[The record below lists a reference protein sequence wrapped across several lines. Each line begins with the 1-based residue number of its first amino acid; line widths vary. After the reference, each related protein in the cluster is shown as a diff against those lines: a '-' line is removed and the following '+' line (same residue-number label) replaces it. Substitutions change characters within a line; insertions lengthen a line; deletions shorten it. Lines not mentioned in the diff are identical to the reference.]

1 MKRTPESNAGFT
13 LIELL
18 VTISIISILLT
29 LTAVGVQAAR
39 EAGRRSKCAGNI
51 RQVAL
56 AVQMYHNAHNALP
69 ALCTTYKRFDAVEKT
84 DTGTEIGM
92 CGAQIF
98 LLPFLEQEQVYNA
111 FEESASLDPAERHDP
126 PHIYC
131 QTVTTE
137 LSDDPP
143 IYIVKPSPPIC
154 PAGRLPR
161 HWAAG
166 VVIPVFVCPSD
177 GESGAVESPE
187 REYPDSGSPFDF
199 SVWSFSR
206 RNVMFN
212 MGDAPLYNCDID
224 TPATKRGAF
233 TPHVWKSFSHITDG
247 LSNTLCLAESITG
260 GPTDYAAS
268 TNTTYP
274 PKTGSP
280 YSSVVS
286 SVPPSSRGG
295 DVRRDVVA
303 DPHARDPAGM
313 RVWPGDCYR
322 YVDPV
327 DSLKIGNLESWG
339 QRGTYWFVGKP
350 LSNGFSAN
358 LPPNSLTCSFGYS
371 PFGPVMGG
379 VSSFHPGGANAAMMD
394 GSVRFVRNEI
404 DTGSLMVPWP
414 RLLETNQAVEG
425 NSTYG
430 VWGALGSIN
439 GGEPVSL

>member
-1 MKRTPESNAGFT
+1 MERVRDLRRVGFT

-39 EAGRRSKCAGNI
+39 EAGRRSKCAGNM

-56 AVQMYHNAHNALP
+56 AVQMYHNAHDGLP
-69 ALCTTYKRFDAVEKT
+69 ALCTTYKKFDIVEKT
-84 DTGTEIGM
+84 DTGTEIGT
-92 CGAQIF
+92 CGAPIF
-98 LLPFLEQEQVYNA
+98 LLPFLEQTQVYNA
-111 FEESASLDPAERHDP
+111 FDESASSDPAGRNDP
-126 PHIYC
+126 LHIYY
-131 QTVTTE
+131 QTTTTE

-143 IYIVKPSPPIC
+143 IYIVKPSPPSC
-154 PAGRLPR
+154 PMGTLPR

-166 VVIPVFVCPSD
+166 VVIPAFACPSD
-177 GESGAVESPE
+177 SESGAVESPE
-187 REYPDSGSPFDF
+187 REYPADSSFDF

-212 MGDAPLYNCDID
+212 MGDAPLYNCDIN

-233 TPHVWKSFSHITDG
+233 TPHSWKSFSHITDG
-247 LSNTLCLAESITG
+247 LSNTLCLSESITG

-280 YSSVVS
+280 YSSIVS
-286 SVPPSSRGG
+286 SVPASSRGG
-295 DVRRDVVA
+295 DARRDVVA

-350 LSNGFSAN
+350 LSCGFSTN

-379 VSSFHPGGANAAMMD
+379 VSSFHPGGANCAMMD
-394 GSVRFVRNEI
+394 GSVRFIRDDI
-404 DTGSLMVPWP
+404 DTGNLMVS
-414 RLLETNQAVEG
+414 RSRILETNQAVEG
-425 NSTYG
+425 KSTYG

-439 GGEPVSL
+439 GGEPASL